1 MAQATDSLIA
11 VYCFKMLPD
20 IMATAQEWMSHKM
33 SSRPPMGK
41 SHRVYS
47 ISKMLPGLWKSG
59 PQFSH
64 TGLVHRFSEQR
75 GTYMSSNLPIV
86 QGGQTGTGAGDLTT
100 ITVSSRK
107 GNRAR
112 LAGLLAQCPF
122 LCISQP
128 NLFSFSKN
136 WKSSPLTVFT
146 KGLVLHDYIIFLIG
160 GYENRT

>member
-1 MAQATDSLIA
+1 MDVTQNVT
-11 VYCFKMLPD
+11 P
-20 IMATAQEWMSHKM
+20 
-33 SSRPPMGK
+33 RPPMGK

-47 ISKMLPGLWKSG
+47 ISKTLPGLWKSG

-64 TGLVHRFSEQR
+64 AGRVHRFSEQR

-112 LAGLLAQCPF
+112 LAGLLA
-122 LCISQP
+122 
-128 NLFSFSKN
+128 
-136 WKSSPLTVFT
+136 
-146 KGLVLHDYIIFLIG
+146 
-160 GYENRT
+160 